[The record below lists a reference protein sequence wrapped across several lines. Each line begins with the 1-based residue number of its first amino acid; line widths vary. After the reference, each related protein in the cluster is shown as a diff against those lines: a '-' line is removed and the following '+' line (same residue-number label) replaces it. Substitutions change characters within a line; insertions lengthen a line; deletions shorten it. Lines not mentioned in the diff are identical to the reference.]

1 MTTDSERAPAR
12 PAPLSILPVIIGGV
26 LGIVLGIFVG
36 DDARFLRPIG
46 RLYVMLLEVAVYPY
60 LICSLVHGL
69 GSMSPSHAWK
79 LFLSGW
85 RFYVALWII
94 TFGLLIVLAQGIPE
108 ALSTSWVADRAAACS
123 TFLFLATCL
132 RRWRETMCQL
142 LCFSVCS
149 TASPS
154 SMSKKRRHF
163 SRCWRESAW
172 QASSSGTL
180 SCSSRL
186 WQSLLCLATWRARCD
201 PEIWKRSRFSSFS
214 FFRDFAVDLLDYSG
228 VHFGVHASSLQ
239 RSSARSQ
246 FGFGDCC
253 CHHLIG
259 LGAALHLV
267 RDAAARKTL
276 WN

>member
-1 MTTDSERAPAR
+1 MRTDSERAPSR
-12 PAPLSILPVIIGGV
+12 PAPLSILPVFIGGI
-26 LGIVLGIFVG
+26 LGIALGVFVG

-60 LICSLVHGL
+60 LICSLLHGL
-69 GSMSPSHAWK
+69 GSMSPSQAWK

-108 ALSTSWVADRAAACS
+108 ALSTSWVADRAA
-123 TFLFLATCL
+123 
-132 RRWRETMCQL
+132 RETPGL
-142 LCFSVCS
+142 LDILIPSDLF
-149 TASPS
+149 TALARNYVPAVVLFCLLYGVALQHVQE
-154 SMSKKRRHF
+154 RRHF

-214 FFRDFAVDLLDYSG
+214 FFSG
-228 VHFGVHASSLQ
+228 L
-239 RSSARSQ
+239 
-246 FGFGDCC
+246 CC
-253 CHHLIG
+253 
-259 LGAALHLV
+259 
-267 RDAAARKTL
+267 
-276 WN
+276 

>member
-1 MTTDSERAPAR
+1 MRTDSERAPSR
-12 PAPLSILPVIIGGV
+12 PAPLSILPVFIGGI
-26 LGIVLGIFVG
+26 LGIALGVFVG

-69 GSMSPSHAWK
+69 GSMSPSQAWK

-108 ALSTSWVADRAAACS
+108 ALSTSWVADRAARETPGLLDILIPS
-123 TFLFLATCL
+123 DLL

-163 SRCWRESAW
+163 SRC
-172 QASSSGTL
+172 
-180 SCSSRL
+180 L